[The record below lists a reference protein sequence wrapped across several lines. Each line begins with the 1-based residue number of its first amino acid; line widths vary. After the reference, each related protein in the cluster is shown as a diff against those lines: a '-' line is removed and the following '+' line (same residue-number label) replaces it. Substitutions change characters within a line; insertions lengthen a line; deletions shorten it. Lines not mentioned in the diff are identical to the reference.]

1 MTLIIYVFMHF
12 EDALYH
18 EMTGLNFTGEWRCIK
33 RKIYLNNMKNE
44 ALFWMNILWKRNHVP
59 RKNWC
64 NFCFKQRKWCKNQ
77 NLKGTETKSYLETW
91 MKIWNLLDKFSIQT
105 LKVYGVSA
113 RTLVQK
119 TSPDH
124 LWLEFYLAVMSPH
137 QSPNQ
142 NVRLR
147 SGNRENYISKYSD
160 WGACCYFSQSL
171 LLSYMMLDVNFF
183 VSQ

>member
-1 MTLIIYVFMHF
+1 MKLSF
-12 EDALYH
+12 EWIFYENAIMCLGKIDAIFV
-18 EMTGLNFTGEWRCIK
+18 LNKENDAKIK
-33 RKIYLNNMKNE
+33 I
-44 ALFWMNILWKRNHVP
+44 W
-59 RKNWC
+59 
-64 NFCFKQRKWCKNQ
+64 
-77 NLKGTETKSYLETW
+77 KGTETKSYPESW

-105 LKVYGVSA
+105 FKVYGVSA

-119 TSPDH
+119 TTPDH

-171 LLSYMMLDVNFF
+171 LLWYMMLDVNFF

>member
-1 MTLIIYVFMHF
+1 MTLIIYVLCILKMLYIMRWQGSILLVK
-12 EDALYH
+12 EDALKKY
-18 EMTGLNFTGEWRCIK
+18 
-33 RKIYLNNMKNE
+33 IYLNNKKNE

-105 LKVYGVSA
+105 FKVYGVSA

-147 SGNRENYISKYSD
+147 SGNRENYISIYSD

-171 LLSYMMLDVNFF
+171 LLSYMMLDVNCF